1 MLSESVLDVGDAE
14 TLQRSVELKS
24 TAVELSAEAVAV
36 VGLLA
41 STTAAAQLLRLS
53 SAQQH
58 CCGDCTAPSASAS
71 SANEPRR
78 GHGTPT
84 ATVADIGSA
93 AATLQRSGE
102 ITLIICELSGV
113 VGVSVCS
120 TEDTRSEQVGV
131 RAGGVAR
138 RCCCCIFI
146 SRCPLLVMV
155 APSSEPVESSRRRR
169 FSAITFTAHSTT
181 QQSTTTELIE
191 TRQSS
196 VHVQQQVCL
205 QLHTPADNMALLA
218 VAAEHRPRS
227 NRLLSP
233 ARRAH
238 SSKPAAAACGGRMM
252 GQTDRHRTV
261 TQTLLRILR
270 QQSQ

>member
-1 MLSESVLDVGDAE
+1 MPSESVLDVGDAE
-14 TLQRSVELKS
+14 TLQRSVEVKS

-58 CCGDCTAPSASAS
+58 CCSDCTPPSASAS

-93 AATLQRSGE
+93 AATLQRSVE

-120 TEDTRSEQVGV
+120 TENTGSEQVGV

-138 RCCCCIFI
+138 RCCCIFI

-181 QQSTTTELIE
+181 QQSTTIELIE

-205 QLHTPADNMALLA
+205 QLRTSADNTALLA
-218 VAAEHRPRS
+218 VAAQHRPRS

-238 SSKPAAAACGGRMM
+238 SSKPAAAA
-252 GQTDRHRTV
+252 
-261 TQTLLRILR
+261 
-270 QQSQ
+270 